1 MQTYADIPDPHY
13 PVRDDWLALHEEA
26 VLEPELSIVD
36 PHHHLWDK
44 GGHRYFLDELLADI
58 NTGHNIVATMFMECG
73 AMYRHSGPEAERCL
87 GETEFANGV
96 AALSASGQY
105 GEAELCAGL
114 IGGADLRA
122 GDAVTAILEQHMAI
136 AGSRFKGIR
145 QVSAWHDDPA
155 ARGSLASPPVGILA
169 DAGFREGIRALTRL
183 GLSFDAY
190 MYHTQLGEMADLA
203 HALPDTNMILNHV
216 GGVIGIGPY
225 ENKRDE
231 EFVKWRADMQ
241 TIATL
246 DNVSVKLGGLG
257 MRVFGFGFGD
267 RPAPPSSKDLAEAWK
282 PYIETCIE
290 LFGPERCMFESN
302 FPVDKGTCSYP
313 VIWNAFK
320 RITSGTSAADK
331 HQLFSYTARSLAQ
344 HRCHGSQRQRLN
356 RKIVTQFLGA
366 GKIWNPITGWI
377 LERVRHHPR
386 WNRIEHIRGHKSVV
400 SVVSL

>member
-1 MQTYADIPDPHY
+1 MQTYADIPNPHY
-13 PVRDDWLALHEEA
+13 PVRDDWLALHNEDVIDPA
-26 VLEPELSIVD
+26 LAIVD

-44 GGHRYFLDELLADI
+44 SDHRYFLDDLLADL

-73 AMYRHSGPEAERCL
+73 AMYRSDGPEDERCL

-96 AALSASGQY
+96 AALSASGIY
-105 GEAELCAGL
+105 GNAEICAGL
-114 IGGADLRA
+114 VGGADLRA
-122 GDAVTAILEQHMAI
+122 GDAVTPILERHMAI
-136 AGSRFKGIR
+136 ADGRFKGVR

-183 GLSFDAY
+183 DLSFDAY
-190 MYHTQLGEMADLA
+190 MYHTQLGEMVDLA
-203 HALPDTNMILNHV
+203 RALPDTNMILNHV

-225 ENKRDE
+225 KNKRDE
-231 EFVKWRADMQ
+231 EFAKWRSDMQ
-241 TIATL
+241 NIASL

-267 RPAPPSSKDLAEAWK
+267 WPAPPSSDDLAQAWA

-302 FPVDKGTCSYP
+302 FPVDKGACSYP

-320 RITSGTSAADK
+320 RIASGASPDDK
-331 HQLFSYTARSLAQ
+331 KHLFSDSAR
-344 HRCHGSQRQRLN
+344 RVYRL
-356 RKIVTQFLGA
+356 
-366 GKIWNPITGWI
+366 
-377 LERVRHHPR
+377 
-386 WNRIEHIRGHKSVV
+386 
-400 SVVSL
+400 